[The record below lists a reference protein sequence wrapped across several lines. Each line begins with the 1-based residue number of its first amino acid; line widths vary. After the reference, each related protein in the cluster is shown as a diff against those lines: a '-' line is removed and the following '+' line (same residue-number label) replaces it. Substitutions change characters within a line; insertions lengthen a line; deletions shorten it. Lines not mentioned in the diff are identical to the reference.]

1 MDDIATI
8 DQRILDKAM
17 NVGLNAARKLTPT
30 GIYPDVVSF
39 TTRDGKHVSFKVTK
53 RTGGAMRREW
63 RRTRTFKTKTYVSA
77 TLYNNVEY
85 ASFVNYGHRVVN
97 RHGETIGWVNGKFML
112 QKASLKIERAIEGEF
127 VREINRIE
135 KTHN

>member
-1 MDDIATI
+1 
-8 DQRILDKAM
+8 
-17 NVGLNAARKLTPT
+17 
-30 GIYPDVVSF
+30 
-39 TTRDGKHVSFKVTK
+39 
-53 RTGGAMRREW
+53 MRREW

-112 QKASLKIERAIEGEF
+112 QKASLKIERAIEGEL

-135 KTHN
+135 KTHNEVRRLGR